1 MAMSR
6 ASRLFYR
13 FLGLHSFLIG
23 LFPFFI
29 PVFLWKHGY
38 SLGEIS
44 GFIAFTG
51 ASFVLTLWIWDRL
64 HKTLSLNSLIAAS
77 FLVESL
83 LLTLIFYQGQPGFLF
98 LFALLNGAYNCFF
111 WITQRALFFETL
123 GERDSGRRFGNFQ
136 VVVAIIIK
144 LGVLFGGLLLDKA
157 GYLSVVL
164 ISVFIGLLGSLSF
177 FLLKDPMELPAVLRA
192 DPPLAVKEILG
203 FRDGHGSRPVFL
215 LDGPFLFLESYFWV
229 ISLFLLAHESFWK
242 LGALVILL
250 GAGFSA
256 LFYLI
261 KNHIDRLPAQRIYA
275 LAVAGY
281 AVSWL
286 MRTTVGPDLNL
297 AWLFTTL
304 LLITFC
310 TSFFRLAFNKRFFDL
325 ARNTSAHRYLFLKSY
340 FSQFSIALGFA
351 LAALAFHSSQAEAE
365 SLLRISYLAAAL
377 LAPLYLLYRPRL
389 RYSPHPC
396 AADGAGSAP

>member
-1 MAMSR
+1 MAMPR

-29 PVFLWKHGY
+29 PVFLWKQGY
-38 SLGEIS
+38 SLVELS

-51 ASFVLTLWIWDRL
+51 ASFVLSLWIWDRL
-64 HKTLSLNSLIAAS
+64 HKSLSLNSLVAAS

-83 LLTLIFYQGQPGFLF
+83 LITIIFYQGQPGFLF

-123 GERDSGRRFGNFQ
+123 GETDSGRRFGNFQ
-136 VVVAIIIK
+136 VVVAVIIK
-144 LGVLFGGLLLDKA
+144 MGVLFGGLLLDKA
-157 GYLSVVL
+157 GYLSVALLSVL
-164 ISVFIGLLGSLSF
+164 IGLLGSLSF
-177 FLLKDPMELPAVLRA
+177 FLMKDPLELPATLRA
-192 DPPLAVKEILG
+192 DSPLGPGEILG
-203 FRDGHGSRPVFL
+203 FHDSHGSRPAFL

-261 KNHIDRLPAQRIYA
+261 KNRIDQMPGQRIYVI
-275 LAVAGY
+275 AVAGY
-281 AVSWL
+281 VLSWL
-286 MRTTVGPDLNL
+286 MRATVNQDLNL
-297 AWLFTTL
+297 AWLFAVL
-304 LLITFC
+304 LFITFC

-325 ARNTSAHRYLFLKSY
+325 AKTTSAHRYLFLKSY
-340 FSQFSIALGFA
+340 HSQFSIALGFA
-351 LAALAFHSSQAEAE
+351 LAALAFHLSQADPE
-365 SLLRISYLAAAL
+365 SLLRISYLAAAF
-377 LAPLYLLYRPRL
+377 LAPLYLVYGPRPR
-389 RYSPHPC
+389 
-396 AADGAGSAP
+396 